1 MFRRN
6 GNRNA
11 VAGCFF
17 HEQPLCIQKCGALA
31 DILHAGDG
39 ADEVGACKLAGDGLQ
54 LRCGIKMRGD
64 LPLKKVTSSH
74 TKGETVIIAGD
85 DLTDEAIR
93 AAIGGTGYTVVSV
106 TRAPYEKRGS
116 FARLFGK

>member
-1 MFRRN
+1 MPTTNTLAKVCLPMFRRD

-54 LRCGIKMRGD
+54 LRCGIKMRGPAMCCTGGKQAGLVLFQID
-64 LPLKKVTSSH
+64 RENAQDRSRIQPVLREHLADCFLHCLP
-74 TKGETVIIAGD
+74 
-85 DLTDEAIR
+85 
-93 AAIGGTGYTVVSV
+93 
-106 TRAPYEKRGS
+106 
-116 FARLFGK
+116 